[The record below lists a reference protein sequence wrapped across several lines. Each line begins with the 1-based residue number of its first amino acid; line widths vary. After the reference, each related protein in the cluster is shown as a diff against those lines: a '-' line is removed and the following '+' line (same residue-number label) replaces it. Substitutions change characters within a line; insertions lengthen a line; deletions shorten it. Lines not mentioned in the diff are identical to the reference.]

1 MSFTGKCHPIVT
13 RGSRVS
19 RALSHHTLP
28 AFVNLN
34 GSYMY
39 RCFMMNLLFSD
50 QRAKEKALNKQ
61 RKSNYTNITGLM
73 NQTDYNEPGFSKR
86 LSLKDL
92 SQKI

>member
-1 MSFTGKCHPIVT
+1 
-13 RGSRVS
+13 
-19 RALSHHTLP
+19 
-28 AFVNLN
+28 
-34 GSYMY
+34 MY
-39 RCFMMNLLFSD
+39 TLLFSD

-73 NQTDYNEPGFSKR
+73 NQTDYNEPGFLKR

>member
-1 MSFTGKCHPIVT
+1 
-13 RGSRVS
+13 
-19 RALSHHTLP
+19 
-28 AFVNLN
+28 
-34 GSYMY
+34 
-39 RCFMMNLLFSD
+39 MMNLLFSD